1 MRLTPSSPPPVLP
14 AILALT
20 LAAFL
25 PQLSSGATPFPQDLE
40 PISIVGRE
48 SSYLYPSFQGLMSD
62 NDTVRLGLDFQRML
76 RINHMLYIAARDH
89 VFAINLAVSSEQII
103 PRQKLT
109 WKTKDVEKCTVRGK
123 NSDECYNYIK
133 VLVPRNDETLFA
145 CGTNAFNPTCRNY
158 KMSTLEQEGEE
169 VVGQARCP
177 FESRQSNVGL
187 FAGGDFYS
195 ATMTDFLASDAVI
208 YRSLGESSP
217 VLRTVKYDSK
227 WLREPHFLHAIEYGN
242 YVYFFFS
249 EIAVEYTTLGKVVF
263 SRVARVCKNDNGG
276 SPRVLERYWTSFL
289 KARLNCSVPGDSFFY
304 FDVLQSLTNVL
315 QINHRPAVLGVF
327 TTQANSITGSAV
339 CAFYMDDIEKAFSGK
354 FKEQRNSES
363 AWTPVPEDQVPTP
376 RPGCCAGEGSAAAYK
391 SSTTFPDDTLTFIKS
406 YPLMDES
413 VPSVNDRP
421 YFTRTTSR
429 FKLTQI
435 AVDTSAGPY
444 KNYTVVFLGSDNG
457 HVLKILAST
466 DGANASFSTL
476 LLEDIDVYNPNKC
489 NVRGEDR
496 RVLGLELDR
505 DHHALFVAF
514 SSCVIRVP
522 LSRCSD
528 YSTCKKS
535 CLSSRDPY
543 CIWLKSGSCAT
554 ISPGFKGGFEQDV
567 ETGFHQQPDTC
578 HDVLATTRKQNTA
591 LDSAYGKTTPTSAS
605 TTHHGAAFPKE
616 AGDPERGT
624 GPDGPPPVGEQ
635 GSPDSEPISVEMEG
649 VRRPPELDKTNHSVH
664 YTLLIA
670 CVLVAFVLGAFLSG
684 FLVSCYCN
692 HTGHKTKKLSKDPEA
707 PIPHALSLR
716 SLAKLNGLL
725 DSQSK
730 DDKLEVS
737 SPKIYN
743 SFFTN
748 SKEHHPPRRNG
759 HHGMT
764 MGDLVHPHHHHLHHS
779 SELSGLP
786 TPDST
791 PELPIKSMKAFKNQ
805 WEKNQNCN
813 NAKEPKSHNVGSR
826 PSSALLH
833 QQVFPYSHGLANGQP
848 LVGGHLQ
855 PEERKIHNVERVLSQ
870 QPYPGYPQKVMEVTS
885 LDELLKH
892 IHEASSSK
900 NSQLMSPSGLMA
912 SGGGG
917 QLAFA
922 NRIQPQIPETESAP
936 YYSSSTLPR
945 DSLTRRMDVPPDIP
959 PHHQSTL
966 ERRHSSQRHS
976 LIAAA
981 TKMPN
986 GGGLGGAGGGGGMV
1000 PRQHSFSQRNGG
1012 PHQPPPLLA
1021 RMNST
1026 GSACEVHYP
1035 LIPSGYLARQHSYN
1049 GEQEVPHRGAIIR
1062 RASSL
1067 KPDVPPKPLFIPATS
1082 PVNQQGKFNY

>member
-1 MRLTPSSPPPVLP
+1 MRLMPSSPRPILS
-14 AILALT
+14 AFLALT
-20 LAAFL
+20 LVAFL

-89 VFAINLAVSSEQII
+89 VFAINLATSSEQII
-103 PRQKLT
+103 PQQKLT

-363 AWTPVPEDQVPTP
+363 AWTPVPEEQVPKP

-413 VPSVNDRP
+413 VPSVNDKP

-466 DGANASFSTL
+466 EGANASFSTQ

-522 LSRCSD
+522 LSRCSE
-528 YSTCKKS
+528 YSNCKKS

-543 CIWLKSGSCAT
+543 CIWLKSSSCVT
-554 ISPGFKGGFEQDV
+554 VSPGFK
-567 ETGFHQQPDTC
+567 
-578 HDVLATTRKQNTA
+578 
-591 LDSAYGKTTPTSAS
+591 
-605 TTHHGAAFPKE
+605 
-616 AGDPERGT
+616 
-624 GPDGPPPVGEQ
+624 
-635 GSPDSEPISVEMEG
+635 
-649 VRRPPELDKTNHSVH
+649 RPPELEKTNHSVH

-743 SFFTN
+743 SFFATN
-748 SKEHHPPRRNG
+748 
-759 HHGMT
+759 
-764 MGDLVHPHHHHLHHS
+764 LVHAHHHHLHHS

-813 NAKEPKSHNVGSR
+813 NAKEPKSHNIGSR

-833 QQVFPYSHGLANGQP
+833 QQVFPYSHGLSNGQP
-848 LVGGHLQ
+848 VVGHLH
-855 PEERKIHNVERVLSQ
+855 PDERKIHNVERVLSQ
-870 QPYPGYPQKVMEVTS
+870 QSYPGYSQKVMEVTS

-959 PHHQSTL
+959 SHHQSTL

-986 GGGLGGAGGGGGMV
+986 GGGVGGGGGGMI

-1012 PHQPPPLLA
+1012 PHQQPPLLA

-1035 LIPSGYLARQHSYN
+1035 LIPNGYLARQHSYN
-1049 GEQEVPHRGAIIR
+1049 GEQQEVPHRGAIVR

-1082 PVNQQGKFNY
+1082 PVNEQGKFNY

>member
-1 MRLTPSSPPPVLP
+1 M
-14 AILALT
+14 
-20 LAAFL
+20 
-25 PQLSSGATPFPQDLE
+25 
-40 PISIVGRE
+40 
-48 SSYLYPSFQGLMSD
+48 
-62 NDTVRLGLDFQRML
+62 
-76 RINHMLYIAARDH
+76 
-89 VFAINLAVSSEQII
+89 
-103 PRQKLT
+103 
-109 WKTKDVEKCTVRGK
+109 
-123 NSDECYNYIK
+123 
-133 VLVPRNDETLFA
+133 
-145 CGTNAFNPTCRNY
+145 
-158 KMSTLEQEGEE
+158 
-169 VVGQARCP
+169 
-177 FESRQSNVGL
+177 
-187 FAGGDFYS
+187 
-195 ATMTDFLASDAVI
+195 
-208 YRSLGESSP
+208 
-217 VLRTVKYDSK
+217 
-227 WLREPHFLHAIEYGN
+227 
-242 YVYFFFS
+242 
-249 EIAVEYTTLGKVVF
+249 
-263 SRVARVCKNDNGG
+263 
-276 SPRVLERYWTSFL
+276 
-289 KARLNCSVPGDSFFY
+289 
-304 FDVLQSLTNVL
+304 
-315 QINHRPAVLGVF
+315 
-327 TTQANSITGSAV
+327 
-339 CAFYMDDIEKAFSGK
+339 
-354 FKEQRNSES
+354 
-363 AWTPVPEDQVPTP
+363 
-376 RPGCCAGEGSAAAYK
+376 
-391 SSTTFPDDTLTFIKS
+391 
-406 YPLMDES
+406 
-413 VPSVNDRP
+413 
-421 YFTRTTSR
+421 
-429 FKLTQI
+429 
-435 AVDTSAGPY
+435 
-444 KNYTVVFLGSDNG
+444 
-457 HVLKILAST
+457 
-466 DGANASFSTL
+466 
-476 LLEDIDVYNPNKC
+476 
-489 NVRGEDR
+489 
-496 RVLGLELDR
+496 
-505 DHHALFVAF
+505 
-514 SSCVIRVP
+514 
-522 LSRCSD
+522 
-528 YSTCKKS
+528 
-535 CLSSRDPY
+535 
-543 CIWLKSGSCAT
+543 
-554 ISPGFKGGFEQDV
+554 
-567 ETGFHQQPDTC
+567 
-578 HDVLATTRKQNTA
+578 
-591 LDSAYGKTTPTSAS
+591 
-605 TTHHGAAFPKE
+605 
-616 AGDPERGT
+616 
-624 GPDGPPPVGEQ
+624 
-635 GSPDSEPISVEMEG
+635 
-649 VRRPPELDKTNHSVH
+649 RRPPELEKTNHSVH

-725 DSQSK
+725 DGQSK

-743 SFFTN
+743 SFFAN
-748 SKEHHPPRRNG
+748 SKEHHAPRRNH

-813 NAKEPKSHNVGSR
+813 NAKEPKSHNIGSR

-833 QQVFPYSHGLANGQP
+833 QQVFPYSHGLSNGQP
-848 LVGGHLQ
+848 LVGGHLH
-855 PEERKIHNVERVLSQ
+855 PEERKIHNVDRVLSQ
-870 QPYPGYPQKVMEVTS
+870 QPYPGSSQKVMEVTS

-981 TKMPN
+981 NKMPN
-986 GGGLGGAGGGGGMV
+986 GGGVGGVGGGGMI

-1012 PHQPPPLLA
+1012 HHQPPPLLA

-1035 LIPSGYLARQHSYN
+1035 LIPNGYLTRQHSYN
-1049 GEQEVPHRGAIIR
+1049 GEQQEVPHRGAIVR

>member
-1 MRLTPSSPPPVLP
+1 MRVMPSSPRPVLP

-40 PISIVGRE
+40 PIGIVGRE

-62 NDTVRLGLDFQRML
+62 NDTLRLGLDFQRML

-89 VFAINLAVSSEQII
+89 VFAINLATSSEQII
-103 PRQKLT
+103 PQQKLT

-158 KMSTLEQEGEE
+158 KMSTLEQQGEE

-208 YRSLGESSP
+208 YRSLGDSSP

-227 WLREPHFLHAIEYGN
+227 WLREPRFLHAIEYGN

-339 CAFYMDDIEKAFSGK
+339 CAFYMDDIEKAFVGK

-363 AWTPVPEDQVPTP
+363 AWTPVPEEQVPKP
-376 RPGCCAGEGSAAAYK
+376 RPGSCAGEGSAAAYK
-391 SSTTFPDDTLTFIKS
+391 SSTTFPDETLTFIKS

-429 FKLTQI
+429 FKLTQL

-466 DGANASFSTL
+466 EGANASFSTQ

-567 ETGFHQQPDTC
+567 VNGYLQHPDSC
-578 HDVLATTRKQNTA
+578 HDVLATTRKQNPA

-605 TTHHGAAFPKE
+605 TTYQGAAFPKE

-649 VRRPPELDKTNHSVH
+649 VRRPPELDKANHSVH

-692 HTGHKTKKLSKDPEA
+692 HTGHRTKKLSKDPEA

-725 DSQSK
+725 ESQSK

-743 SFFTN
+743 SFFAN

-764 MGDLVHPHHHHLHHS
+764 MGDLVHPHHHLHHS

-813 NAKEPKSHNVGSR
+813 NAKEPKSHNISSR

-833 QQVFPYSHGLANGQP
+833 QQVFPYSHGLSNGQS
-848 LVGGHLQ
+848 VGGGHLH
-855 PEERKIHNVERVLSQ
+855 PEERKVHNVERVLSQ
-870 QPYPGYPQKVMEVTS
+870 QPYPGYSQKVMEVTS

-892 IHEASSSK
+892 IHEAGGSK
-900 NSQLMSPSGLMA
+900 NPHLMSPSGLVA

-917 QLAFA
+917 QLTFA

-981 TKMPN
+981 TKMPS
-986 GGGLGGAGGGGGMV
+986 GGGGGGGGMI

-1035 LIPSGYLARQHSYN
+1035 LIPSGYLTRQHSYN
-1049 GEQEVPHRGAIIR
+1049 GEQEVPHRGAIVR

>member
-1 MRLTPSSPPPVLP
+1 MRLMPGSPRPVLP

-89 VFAINLAVSSEQII
+89 VFAVNLATSSEQII
-103 PRQKLT
+103 PQQKLT

-363 AWTPVPEDQVPTP
+363 AWTPVPEEQVPKP

-466 DGANASFSTL
+466 EGANASFSTQ

-489 NVRGEDR
+489 NVQAEDR

-554 ISPGFKGGFEQDV
+554 LIVPADSHFTNHSLCCPPLLLLLLPPFI
-567 ETGFHQQPDTC
+567 
-578 HDVLATTRKQNTA
+578 TTT
-591 LDSAYGKTTPTSAS
+591 GKTTPTSAS
-605 TTHHGAAFPKE
+605 TTYHGAAFPKE

-649 VRRPPELDKTNHSVH
+649 VRRPPELEKTNHSVH

-743 SFFTN
+743 SFFAS

-759 HHGMT
+759 HPGMT
-764 MGDLVHPHHHHLHHS
+764 MGDLVHPHHHHHHLHHS

-813 NAKEPKSHNVGSR
+813 NAKEPKSHNIGSR

-833 QQVFPYSHGLANGQP
+833 QQVFPYPHGLSNGQP
-848 LVGGHLQ
+848 LVGHLH

-870 QPYPGYPQKVMEVTS
+870 QPYPGYSQKVMEVTS

-892 IHEASSSK
+892 IHDASSSK

-976 LIAAA
+976 LLAAA
-981 TKMPN
+981 NKMPN
-986 GGGLGGAGGGGGMV
+986 GGSGGGGGGGGMI

-1035 LIPSGYLARQHSYN
+1035 LIPNGYLTRQHSYN
-1049 GEQEVPHRGAIIR
+1049 GEQQEVQHRGAIVR